1 MLSHGATDMD
11 NDNLMEVAS
20 HQGKVIAATHV
31 KNKDKLRTA
40 FAYRGAGFSSSSA
53 RILVAAGEAG
63 GLPALPDNKRG
74 RGRDA
79 LLGVDTP
86 LKKIQTVLS
95 AHGAAP

>member
-11 NDNLMEVAS
+11 NDNLMDVAS

-53 RILVAAGEAG
+53 RNFGGGWRSWWPAGIA
-63 GLPALPDNKRG
+63 R
-74 RGRDA
+74 
-79 LLGVDTP
+79 
-86 LKKIQTVLS
+86 
-95 AHGAAP
+95 

>member
-1 MLSHGATDMD
+1 
-11 NDNLMEVAS
+11 
-20 HQGKVIAATHV
+20 
-31 KNKDKLRTA
+31 
-40 FAYRGAGFSSSSA
+40 
-53 RILVAAGEAG
+53 VAAGEAG